1 MVIKFKIMKNLL
13 FTMAFALCLLKINA
27 QKLKTFHNV
36 TAHWNTTYKTWDF
49 DDGRDANITFE
60 LVGDYLIATD
70 DAHSKYLL
78 VEVKEDD
85 DDSFFE
91 AEAIDERG
99 IYCTIMIS
107 NNTNGVDKI
116 AIMYGGSN
124 SVLYEYW
131 FFF

>member
-1 MVIKFKIMKNLL
+1 MKKIIILIAFSLFLIK
-13 FTMAFALCLLKINA
+13 TNA

-60 LVGDYLIATD
+60 LVGSSLIADD

-78 VEVKEDD
+78 IEVKDSDD
-85 DDSFFE
+85 ESFFE

-116 AIMYGGSN
+116 AIMYGGKN